1 MHFMT
6 QVFGAD
12 AEIFPIEDTAVLS
25 YDLNS
30 SSHGHGMDELAE
42 LYLGY
47 KTIRYEEVCGSGRDK
62 ISFDQVALDKALDY
76 AAEDADVTLRLYHFF
91 KPRLL
96 AEKMVDVYES
106 FDRPLITVLKDM
118 EAAGIMVDAPA
129 LTRLKGEFEQK
140 LRGYEQ
146 EIYRLAGEEFNIGSP
161 KQIGD
166 ILFTKKRP

>member
-76 AAEDADVTLRLYHFF
+76 AAEDADVTLRLYHFSNPGF
-91 KPRLL
+91 W
-96 AEKMVDVYES
+96 
-106 FDRPLITVLKDM
+106 
-118 EAAGIMVDAPA
+118 
-129 LTRLKGEFEQK
+129 QK
-140 LRGYEQ
+140 KWLMFMKASTGR
-146 EIYRLAGEEFNIGSP
+146 
-161 KQIGD
+161 
-166 ILFTKKRP
+166 